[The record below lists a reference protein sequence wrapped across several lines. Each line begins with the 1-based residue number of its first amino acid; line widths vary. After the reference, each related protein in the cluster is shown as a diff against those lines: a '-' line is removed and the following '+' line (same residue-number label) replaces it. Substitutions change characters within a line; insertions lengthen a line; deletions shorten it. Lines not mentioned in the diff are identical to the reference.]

1 MTEIEQEI
9 GRNGVKRVRRL
20 LDGTMRFQMPYDIYE
35 NPERVILPLLAEGKT
50 KSFDLRGHYSNEKG
64 DAGSE
69 IYVEAKNYADA
80 GNQAS
85 EFTKFLAWAYSATMQ
100 RQTEIGLDPKFEFM
114 WATTCPWKGSGFR
127 EVASREAVRKAIEGA
142 GEEII
147 PAGHTL
153 DEAMADALVDRLW
166 VWVICDRQEEMVLN
180 GQMRSWIAAK
190 WEELR

>member
-35 NPERVILPLLAEGKT
+35 SPERVILPLLTEGKT
-50 KSFDLRGHYSNEKG
+50 KSFDLRGHYSDESG

-80 GNQAS
+80 GNQAA
-85 EFTKFLAWAYSATMQ
+85 EFRKFLAWAYSATM
-100 RQTEIGLDPKFEFM
+100 RKKMELGLDPKLEFM

-127 EVASREAVRKAIEGA
+127 EVASQEALREAIDTA
-142 GEEII
+142 GEDVI
-147 PAGHTL
+147 PADHAR
-153 DEAMADALVDRLW
+153 DEAVVDALAERLW
-166 VWVICDRQEEMVLN
+166 VWVICDRQEEMVLSN
-180 GQMRSWIAAK
+180 LMRSWIAAK
-190 WEELR
+190 REELK